1 MARNTHKGIGNNRR
15 PVNRSNGK
23 QRMRDTEAV
32 LDFLKERANKD
43 K

>member
-1 MARNTHKGIGNNRR
+1 MSRNTHKGVGADRR

-23 QRMRDTEAV
+23 QRMRDAEAV
-32 LDFLKERANKD
+32 LAFLKERANKD